1 MDDHKGQEHQKSVT
15 NVAELDIML
24 GNALEGQVEVVIE
37 TETETAT
44 ATGTAIAIVTE
55 GDALEAG
62 K

>member
-37 TETETAT
+37 TETAT
-44 ATGTAIAIVTE
+44 VTGTAIVTE

>member
-1 MDDHKGQEHQKSVT
+1 MDDRKGQEHQKSVT

-24 GNALEGQVEVVIE
+24 GNALEGQVEVVIVIVIE
-37 TETETAT
+37 T
-44 ATGTAIAIVTE
+44 ATGTAIVTE